1 MKREKFNIL
10 NIILD
15 KTIFGFFIVLI
26 SLTLNFAFSQNSF
39 AEYYKA
45 TLSASI
51 NENTAVIDG
60 TEAIESSSET
70 AEHAINLKVKTTNKT
85 GYTATLSAKTD
96 ETALLNTN
104 PAITT
109 KISSISS
116 VSSLSN
122 LPANTWGYSFNT
134 NTDFNP
140 IPALST
146 PANLIHTTEKST
158 SEENHTIKLGMKL
171 NSSLKPGNYENK
183 LIISVV
189 SNPYTPKAI
198 MTEGPDFNTK
208 LKSLETA
215 TNKIEHFK
223 KSPVA
228 PAASMNAV
236 NIDDDESE
244 CEIKLWLDPS
254 DKTAYYYAEPE
265 KVYLNKKS
273 NEMFFSKSD
282 EQKIKNILEIDLSH
296 FDTSEV
302 TNMGGMFYGMSN
314 LTTLNVSHFDTS
326 KVTNMGLMFYGMRD
340 LSALNLS
347 SFNTSQVT
355 DMHNMFYGMSNLT
368 TLNVSH
374 FDTSK
379 VTNMGLMFYG
389 MRDLSALN
397 LSSFNTSQV
406 TDMHNMFYGM
416 SNLTTLNVSHFDTSK
431 VTNMGLMF
439 YGMSGLTSLDLS
451 NFDTSKVT
459 NMGNMFSS
467 MTNLTSLNLSSF
479 NTSKVTDMGFM
490 FYGIPNLTSLDLSN
504 FDTSK
509 TTKMSFMFYGMR
521 KLTALN
527 LSSFNTSQVTD
538 MSGMF
543 SSMPS
548 LTSLNLSHFDTS
560 KVTDMHFMFRD
571 TSNLTS
577 LDLSNF
583 DTSKVTDMNNMFRNM
598 SSITSL
604 DLSHF
609 DTSKVTD
616 MENMFSDMSNLTSLD
631 LSNFDTSQ
639 VTDMNGLFG
648 LRDVDKLNDKLETIY
663 VNNDFNTDKVINF
676 LAMFENRMKLRG
688 GNGSFSAAPGA
699 ADLTWLRVDRPGV
712 QGYFTRKP

>member
-15 KTIFGFFIVLI
+15 KTIFGFLIVLI

-45 TLSASI
+45 TLSASV

-85 GYTATLSAKTD
+85 GYTATISSKTD

-116 VSSLSN
+116 ASSLSN

-198 MTEGPDFNTK
+198 MTEGRDFNAK

-244 CEIKLWLDPS
+244 CEIKLWLDPT

-282 EQKIKNILEIDLSH
+282 EQKIKNILEIDLSN

-302 TNMGGMFYGMSN
+302 TNMGG
-314 LTTLNVSHFDTS
+314 
-326 KVTNMGLMFYGMRD
+326 
-340 LSALNLS
+340 
-347 SFNTSQVT
+347 
-355 DMHNMFYGMSNLT
+355 
-368 TLNVSH
+368 
-374 FDTSK
+374 
-379 VTNMGLMFYG
+379 
-389 MRDLSALN
+389 
-397 LSSFNTSQV
+397 
-406 TDMHNMFYGM
+406 MFYGM

-490 FYGIPNLTSLDLSN
+490 FYGIPNLTSLNLSN

-663 VNNDFNTDKVINF
+663 VNNDFNTAKVINF
-676 LAMFENRMKLRG
+676 SAMFENRMKLRG